1 MHICLANCGLC
12 ARKAVANL
20 SACARYLS
28 QRRVKPLTVEV
39 LNLEDARTRLRRST
53 LQLGRMDLDEAFGV
67 EVVAEQLADARLQ
80 AEDGLVGGCLK
91 GV

>member
-1 MHICLANCGLC
+1 
-12 ARKAVANL
+12 
-20 SACARYLS
+20 
-28 QRRVKPLTVEV
+28 
-39 LNLEDARTRLRRST
+39 
-53 LQLGRMDLDEAFGV
+53 MDLDEAFGV